1 MSSAGGQS
9 PISPVTA
16 AHERW
21 FGKCTIDQLK
31 DIARHFRLRVGG
43 RKQELIDRLVK
54 YVIENPH
61 AWQELQRTGGNS
73 VFGRAQGDY
82 YGESSAVRGDMY
94 FSHAENAARTFG
106 ATPSSGTTNRSGGLP
121 GHMVKD
127 PDLEEVFEAMDP
139 FWEAAPPA
147 VNSRAVLGM
156 WRLSYG
162 KFFAELN
169 AKHVKE
175 WRRQG
180 ARVFARMI
188 RCPARSRMKLS
199 SERITHQWPY
209 TLEVR
214 INNSEA
220 VKIDPPKHLKVR
232 RDEPIDITA
241 CLSSHEEVNRIVVGG
256 GSKPEEFVLAFVLCI
271 RRTAEDLVKSV
282 PILSSVECR
291 ERIRRVL
298 NREGLHDDE
307 DVEIEGS
314 KEEKEGNTRVLPLTC
329 PLSMCPMVAPA
340 RGKLCTHMQCFDLE
354 MFIGTQPKM
363 SAFNNRWKC
372 GVCSRVV
379 RPEDLVVDGFVLEVI
394 KATSDASGRPTC
406 DSVHL
411 DKRTLDWSVDPSD
424 YASGSGEESEGE
436 GAGGGG
442 GLSNT
447 KEEEEETSTTVP
459 AESHGSSSHRPRERV
474 MVDLMGS
481 SSSSSSSDD
490 EAPLLPKPRYPLL
503 SDSYRAPI
511 GGVMQH
517 GSPPSVEDIIASRLK
532 EGSGGPSSSSTSA
545 SLGKDWY
552 MEEYPIIPPTT
563 ANGVPPPSGMMDGH
577 RYLSSGVLPSSRRGD
592 QQQYSEALL
601 RQAYRPYEE
610 RERDRSRKR
619 RLRLAEMDEDSK
631 KSRRR
636 KRHARGVV
644 PRGPIGKVL
653 EGGLIDLCD
662 SD

>member
-1 MSSAGGQS
+1 MSSNTAGQQTS
-9 PISPVTA
+9 PAVAA

-21 FGKCTIDQLK
+21 FSKCTIDQLK

-43 RKQELIDRLVK
+43 RKQELIGRLIN

-61 AWQELQRTGGNS
+61 AWQELQRTGSNS
-73 VFGRAQGDY
+73 VFGGGGWSQGAH
-82 YGESSAVRGDMY
+82 YGASSSSRGDMY

-106 ATPSSGTTNRSGGLP
+106 GSSSTAADRGGLP
-121 GHMVKD
+121 GQAVKD

-139 FWEAAPPA
+139 FWEAAPSA

-188 RCPARSRMKLS
+188 RCPAKSRMRLS

-232 RDEPIDITA
+232 RDEPIDITT
-241 CLSSHEEVNRIVVGG
+241 CLSSHEEVNRITVSSTPSPKG
-256 GSKPEEFVLAFVLCI
+256 GSKPEEFVLALVLCV
-271 RRTAEDLVKSV
+271 RRTTDDLVKSV
-282 PILSSVECR
+282 PILSTAECR
-291 ERIRRVL
+291 ARIGRVL
-298 NREGLHDDE
+298 NREGLHDDGE
-307 DVEIEGS
+307 VEIEGS
-314 KEEKEGNTRVLPLTC
+314 REELEGNTRVLPLTC
-329 PLSMCPMVAPA
+329 PLSMCPMSMPA
-340 RGKLCTHMQCFDLE
+340 RGKNCTHMQCFDLE
-354 MFIGTQPKM
+354 MFIGTQPRM

-379 RPEDLVVDGFVLEVI
+379 RPDDLVVDGFVLDVI
-394 KATSDASGRPTC
+394 KATADASGRPTC

-424 YASGSGEESEGE
+424 YASGSDDGDSEGE
-436 GAGGGG
+436 EGRT
-442 GLSNT
+442 ST
-447 KEEEEETSTTVP
+447 KKEEEDDSTTAP
-459 AESHGSSSHRPRERV
+459 ADSHGSSHRPRETT

-481 SSSSSSSDD
+481 SSSSED
-490 EAPLLPKPRYPLL
+490 ETPLLSRPRYP
-503 SDSYRAPI
+503 
-511 GGVMQH
+511 H
-517 GSPPSVEDIIASRLK
+517 GPPPSVEDIVANRLNAA
-532 EGSGGPSSSSTSA
+532 GSGSGPSSSSSTST
-545 SLGKDWY
+545 SLDKDWY
-552 MEEYPIIPPTT
+552 LQEYPILPPTA
-563 ANGVPPPSGMMDGH
+563 ANGVPPPPVMMADG
-577 RYLSSGVLPSSRRGD
+577 RCCVSSGVLPSPRKGD
-592 QQQYSEALL
+592 QRQYSAALL
-601 RQAYRPYEE
+601 TQAYRPYEE
-610 RERDRSRKR
+610 AERERSRKR
-619 RLRLAEMDEDSK
+619 RLRKCEMDQDSK

-636 KRHARGVV
+636 KRHGQGAI